1 MRHTLLSGIMVL
13 MLCLTPAMAQDA
25 VAADEGADDPADE
38 VVAEPDTPQATDE
51 MDVEMEGME
60 GMEGMDAMGLALLP
74 MLMMMGAMGEGD
86 LEMSMDGPE
95 GMEEMM
101 SMMGGQGGLNPLLLM
116 ALAEGDADMEE
127 ILPLLMMSGGGGDI
141 DPLLLMMM
149 MDGGGGDMEGMM
161 FLHML
166 TRDRGGERTIA
177 LPTDDYILIIE
188 NGTLYKINWR
198 TMELEGSINY
208 QAGAGGGLGA
218 LLPLMMG
225 MEGDAAEAAPQ
236 VDMGETQTGAP
247 PPGEAAEDYI
257 YVPSEEDAEEGA
269 NAQ

>member
-1 MRHTLLSGIMVL
+1 MLLSGILVL
-13 MLCLTPAMAQDA
+13 MLCLMPAAAQDT
-25 VAADEGADDPADE
+25 VADDEGE
-38 VVAEPDTPQATDE
+38 VTAEVSTEETIAEPDMAQATEE
-51 MDVEMEGME
+51 MDVEME

-86 LEMSMDGPE
+86 MEMSVDGPE

-149 MDGGGGDMEGMM
+149 MDGGGGDMEAMM

-188 NGTLYKINWR
+188 EGTLYKINWR

-218 LLPLMMG
+218 LMPLLMG
-225 MEGDAAEAAPQ
+225 MEAGAVEAPPAVDA
-236 VDMGETQTGAP
+236 GETQAGAP
-247 PPGEAAEDYI
+247 PPGEAEEDYI
-257 YVPSEEDAEEGA
+257 YIPSEEDSQDESD
-269 NAQ
+269 AQ